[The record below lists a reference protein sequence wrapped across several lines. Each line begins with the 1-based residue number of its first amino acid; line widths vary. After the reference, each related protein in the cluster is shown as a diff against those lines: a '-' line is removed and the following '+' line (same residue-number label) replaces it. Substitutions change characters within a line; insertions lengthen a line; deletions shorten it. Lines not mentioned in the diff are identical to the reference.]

1 MRELHR
7 KNGLRRVIASIGM
20 ASAIALSWVTLASA
34 QAPITDD
41 QARRI
46 ALEHVPGTVLDLERE
61 DGEIEVEVRG
71 EDGRV
76 HEVKIDARD
85 GRVIEVEQEDDDH
98 DEGEGEDD

>member
-7 KNGLRRVIASIGM
+7 KNGLRRVIASMGM
-20 ASAIALSWVTLASA
+20 ASAIALSWATLASA

-85 GRVIEVEQEDDDH
+85 GRVIEVEQEDDD
-98 DEGEGEDD
+98 EGEGEDD